1 VRHGDDLDR
10 ANTGALGAAVAA
22 LGILQH
28 RNLSPSLQLEGKQS
42 RLTGSDAAAAARA
55 SLGVNEGNSRSHRSV
70 FTGLL
75 ISS

>member
-55 SLGVNEGNSRSHRSV
+55 SLGVDDGNARSPFGV
-70 FTGLL
+70 FTGSML
-75 ISS
+75 SS